1 MDTRFELKTTNSN
14 TMINRLL
21 SQKLK
26 LIGFF
31 FFFFFYLV
39 IFSTVPNPCTIQ
51 IKQPMLPIFF
61 PGPNGSINIPS
72 GIYESQSVLGEDVG
86 NLCALFFP
94 PPLIGQLMHLY

>member
-31 FFFFFYLV
+31 YFYLI
-39 IFSTVPNPCTIQ
+39 IFTTVPNPCTIQ
-51 IKQPMLPIFF
+51 IKQPMLLIFA

-94 PPLIGQLMHLY
+94 PPLTGQLMHLY